1 MVLLLIEGLEELT
14 GRTSYRCYMKRKA
27 LNSGGALDRWRRG
40 RLLSMGGCGEQQRHK
55 QSGDRSQTSGY
66 MGSLWVPEMFSML
79 VLVLV
84 TQVFAYV

>member
-1 MVLLLIEGLEELT
+1 MSWQAGQVTDANEE
-14 GRTSYRCYMKRKA
+14 KA

-40 RLLSMGGCGEQQRHK
+40 RLLSMGMWEQQRYK
-55 QSGDRSQTSGY
+55 AERSQTSGY

-84 TQVFAYV
+84 TCVFAYV